1 MTIDSS
7 WDARIHAVLVAM
19 VAVTG
24 PTLILSRMM
33 TMMMMMMMM
42 RIRRML
48 FLRFLFAS
56 IRILSPLLL
65 SCPVPSK
72 ESNELVDPSL
82 AEDRHTEL
90 S

>member
-33 TMMMMMMMM
+33 TMMMMMM

>member
-1 MTIDSS
+1 
-7 WDARIHAVLVAM
+7 
-19 VAVTG
+19 
-24 PTLILSRMM
+24 
-33 TMMMMMMMM
+33 
-42 RIRRML
+42 ML

-82 AEDRHTEL
+82 AEDRHHTEL

>member
-33 TMMMMMMMM
+33 TMMMMMMM

>member
-33 TMMMMMMMM
+33 TMRMMMM